1 MCKIKCLT
9 FLSLFFIGSLFV
21 FTPSALGQSK
31 FFTKRVS
38 NELREGPAN
47 YYPLVG
53 MIPQNTQLICLKEE
67 DRWLQVQLDDN
78 LKEQLQ
84 TNLSIAWISKNC
96 ILDRPVEQKNKQ
108 LRITTKVATPSSVAA
123 AIRGFALRFKRT
135 SVKNVDALLE
145 KDRPIFTYGE
155 YRAFIDESGLKP
167 RDLSDKTL
175 LEKYAGFFSE
185 YDVSQ
190 NESMTGF
197 NIAAEIVSKGLV
209 DNPPLQKYVNL
220 LAMLILQRSNAY
232 DRFFRIYILDS
243 PMPEAYSTPGGILF
257 ISLGLIKACSSE
269 AELGAVIAH
278 EMIHVILRHGLKE
291 THERSTKIKAEEAF
305 SELDESTGNVA
316 DSTEAELEEYMQEA
330 YDSVVKPR
338 LMVYEEEADRGAI
351 IFLVQAGYDP
361 HALFSII
368 KKIETLVPKQ
378 ENDLE
383 ENPFLKCDYAQ
394 RLKSATSFI
403 EEYFLYTH
411 GAFNIDRFNKYCLSS
426 EK

>member
-1 MCKIKCLT
+1 M
-9 FLSLFFIGSLFV
+9 
-21 FTPSALGQSK
+21 
-31 FFTKRVS
+31 
-38 NELREGPAN
+38 
-47 YYPLVG
+47 
-53 MIPQNTQLICLKEE
+53 
-67 DRWLQVQLDDN
+67 
-78 LKEQLQ
+78 
-84 TNLSIAWISKNC
+84 
-96 ILDRPVEQKNKQ
+96 
-108 LRITTKVATPSSVAA
+108 
-123 AIRGFALRFKRT
+123 
-135 SVKNVDALLE
+135 
-145 KDRPIFTYGE
+145 
-155 YRAFIDESGLKP
+155 
-167 RDLSDKTL
+167 
-175 LEKYAGFFSE
+175 
-185 YDVSQ
+185 
-190 NESMTGF
+190 
-197 NIAAEIVSKGLV
+197 
-209 DNPPLQKYVNL
+209 
-220 LAMLILQRSNAY
+220 
-232 DRFFRIYILDS
+232 
-243 PMPEAYSTPGGILF
+243 
-257 ISLGLIKACSSE
+257 
-269 AELGAVIAH
+269 
-278 EMIHVILRHGLKE
+278 ILRHGLKE

>member
-84 TNLSIAWISKNC
+84 TNLSMAWISKNC

-155 YRAFIDESGLKP
+155 Y
-167 RDLSDKTL
+167 TVL
-175 LEKYAGFFSE
+175 L
-185 YDVSQ
+185 
-190 NESMTGF
+190 
-197 NIAAEIVSKGLV
+197 
-209 DNPPLQKYVNL
+209 
-220 LAMLILQRSNAY
+220 
-232 DRFFRIYILDS
+232 
-243 PMPEAYSTPGGILF
+243 
-257 ISLGLIKACSSE
+257 
-269 AELGAVIAH
+269 
-278 EMIHVILRHGLKE
+278 
-291 THERSTKIKAEEAF
+291 
-305 SELDESTGNVA
+305 
-316 DSTEAELEEYMQEA
+316 
-330 YDSVVKPR
+330 
-338 LMVYEEEADRGAI
+338 
-351 IFLVQAGYDP
+351 
-361 HALFSII
+361 
-368 KKIETLVPKQ
+368 
-378 ENDLE
+378 
-383 ENPFLKCDYAQ
+383 
-394 RLKSATSFI
+394 
-403 EEYFLYTH
+403 
-411 GAFNIDRFNKYCLSS
+411 
-426 EK
+426 